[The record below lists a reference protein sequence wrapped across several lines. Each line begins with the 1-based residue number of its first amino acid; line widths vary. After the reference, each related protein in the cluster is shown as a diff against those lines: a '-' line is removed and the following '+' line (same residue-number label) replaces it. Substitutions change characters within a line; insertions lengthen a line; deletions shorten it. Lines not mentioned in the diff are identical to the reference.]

1 MARLPIPLGNWGV
14 IKTKKMTP
22 HSWRARA
29 YYRDMDGVLRLVEAR
44 GASSAAAQR
53 NIQMKLKER
62 QTPRYG
68 IVSPT
73 DRINTLIKVFLV
85 EMEASD
91 KADRTKDKYT
101 YCVKKYIQPAL
112 GSVRIS
118 EVTSGV
124 VDHFIRTLVSDV
136 GSSTARSCGAVLS
149 WMFKVALRHDA
160 VQVNPVIGVS
170 IPKNSTAKPKALD
183 MEQYRAL
190 RSKLIAWEQYP
201 ALGRPRTQ
209 ELHGIADFLVATGL
223 RPGELL
229 ALHWDDIELDTDPP
243 TVVINATVIR
253 TTTGGVRIQ
262 DHPKSRH
269 GFRRLTLPAFLVVEL
284 RQRLQQQQ
292 ASNSPNPLN
301 LLYPSSTGTI
311 IDANNVGKVWRKA
324 ADSIGYDWVTFRTLR
339 KSNATVIARTMGPE
353 AASYQLGHSKI
364 AMTQQHYIEEY
375 KNALDTRAALD
386 GFGPSQDEVEKT
398 PPEPDQP
405 ASPDDEDE
413 G

>member
-1 MARLPIPLGNWGV
+1 
-14 IKTKKMTP
+14 MTP

-29 YYRDMDGVLRLVEAR
+29 YYRDMDGALRLVEAR
-44 GASSAAAQR
+44 GPSSTAAQR
-53 NIQMKLKER
+53 NIQVKLKER

-68 IVSPT
+68 VVSAK
-73 DRINTLIKVFLV
+73 DRISTLIDVFLV

-91 KADRTKDKYT
+91 KADRTKDKYS
-101 YCVKKYIQPAL
+101 YCVKKYIKPAL

-160 VQVNPVIGVS
+160 VTVNPVVGVS

-183 MEQYRAL
+183 MTQYQDL
-190 RSKLIAWEQYP
+190 RRKLIVWEQAP

-209 ELHGIADFLVATGL
+209 ELHEIADFLVSTGL

-229 ALHWDDIELDTDPP
+229 ALHWEDIDLESDPP
-243 TVVINATVIR
+243 TVSISATVIR
-253 TTTGGVRIQ
+253 TTSGGVRIQ

-269 GFRRLTLPAFLVVEL
+269 GVRRLTLPAFLVAEL
-284 RQRLQQQQ
+284 RKRRLRQETT
-292 ASNSPNPLN
+292 SSPNPIN
-301 LLYPSSTGTI
+301 LVFPSSTGTL

-339 KSNATVIARTMGPE
+339 KSNATVIARSMGAE
-353 AASYQLGHSKI
+353 AAAYQLGHSKI
-364 AMTQQHYIEEY
+364 AMTQEHYIEEY
-375 KNALDTRAALD
+375 KEALDTRAVLD
-386 GFGPSQDEVEKT
+386 GF
-398 PPEPDQP
+398 
-405 ASPDDEDE
+405 ASPLAIEAKKSLQAQSE
-413 G
+413 GSDSDAMG

>member
-1 MARLPIPLGNWGV
+1 MSRLPIPLGNWGV
-14 IKTKKMTP
+14 IRTKRMTP

-29 YYRDMDGVLRLVEAR
+29 YYRDMDGALRLVEAR
-44 GASSAAAQR
+44 GPSSTAAQR
-53 NIQMKLKER
+53 NIQVKLKER

-68 IVSPT
+68 VVSAK
-73 DRINTLIKVFLV
+73 DRVNTLIDVFLV

-91 KADRTKDKYT
+91 KADRTKDKYS
-101 YCVKKYIQPAL
+101 YCVKKYIKPAL

-160 VQVNPVIGVS
+160 VTVNPVVGVS

-183 MEQYRAL
+183 MTQYQDL
-190 RSKLIAWEQYP
+190 RRKLIAWEQAP
-201 ALGRPRTQ
+201 ALGRPRMQ
-209 ELHGIADFLVATGL
+209 ELHEIADFLVGTGL

-229 ALHWDDIELDTDPP
+229 ALHWEDIDLESDPP
-243 TVVINATVIR
+243 TVSISATVIR
-253 TTTGGVRIQ
+253 TTSGGVRIQ

-269 GFRRLTLPAFLVVEL
+269 GVRRLTLPAFLVVEL
-284 RQRLQQQQ
+284 RKRLVRQEN
-292 ASNSPNPLN
+292 ASSPNPIDLVF
-301 LLYPSSTGTI
+301 PSSTGTL

-339 KSNATVIARTMGPE
+339 KSNATVIARSMGAE
-353 AASYQLGHSKI
+353 AAAYQLGHSKI
-364 AMTQQHYIEEY
+364 AMTQEHYIEEY
-375 KNALDTRAALD
+375 KEALDTRAALD
-386 GFGPSQDEVEKT
+386 GF
-398 PPEPDQP
+398 
-405 ASPDDEDE
+405 ASPLAIEAKKPLQAQPEASESDAEE
-413 G
+413 